1 MCMLI
6 LPRGPRGPGSPIC
19 PAFPLSPFSPEI
31 PSGPVRLKY
40 KKGTSYNET
49 ELFVCGFTR
58 FGSNIICSENFVM
71 NNRFFALNPQSFKIT
86 FC

>member
-40 KKGTSYNET
+40 KKGTIMKLNYSFGASRVSALT
-49 ELFVCGFTR
+49 LFVQRILLRTIDF
-58 FGSNIICSENFVM
+58 
-71 NNRFFALNPQSFKIT
+71 LL
-86 FC
+86 